1 MPSPASDSM
10 EIDFAIMAGISIL
23 YLQYTTQPNYNQS
36 KWNQYEEFG
45 SLSST
50 IARIHVVSVSD
61 GSNIKFSI
69 FNF

>member
-23 YLQYTTQPNYNQS
+23 YLQYTIQPNYNQS
-36 KWNQYEEFG
+36 KWNQYKEFG
-45 SLSST
+45 SPRLHALCSS
-50 IARIHVVSVSD
+50 
-61 GSNIKFSI
+61 SNIKFSI